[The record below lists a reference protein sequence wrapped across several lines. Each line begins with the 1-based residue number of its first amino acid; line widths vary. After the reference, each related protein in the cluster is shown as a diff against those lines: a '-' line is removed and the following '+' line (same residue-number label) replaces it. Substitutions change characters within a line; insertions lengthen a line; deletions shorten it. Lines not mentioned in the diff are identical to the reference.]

1 MFSTADATAFYKLKN
16 MEWHGR
22 EVLALDVYDDDAIW
36 EYRLIF
42 TFQMG
47 RREKQVNKSGKYAK
61 VSVAVWPMGFGKK
74 RKHLF
79 RSVWIT
85 TMGII
90 GANMSSNHVNQP
102 CSLVYHPPT
111 TKSNRSLVY
120 IPPYKL
126 PSSKKPLK
134 QVGCPII
141 LNFLLIAAERKRTT
155 VPAED
160 FVKEKKWKR
169 SGSDASH
176 RIPIFTK
183 QPWKQLWMLGT
194 N

>member
-1 MFSTADATAFYKLKN
+1 MAWEGSFGTWCLWWWCHLRIQTHFHIPDGTQRKASEQKWKICKSFC
-16 MEWHGR
+16 GS
-22 EVLALDVYDDDAIW
+22 LAL
-36 EYRLIF
+36 
-42 TFQMG
+42 G
-47 RREKQVNKSGKYAK
+47 
-61 VSVAVWPMGFGKK
+61 VWKK